1 MLLRPQHV
9 RDGTASSCRRAAR
22 GARPSI
28 GISATGFTLVEVLIA
43 LALVALAYTIAMPAI
58 GRGRISAAVHNAKYV
73 VVSNLSLAR
82 ATAMRFGRPAVV
94 RFDSY
99 RERIW
104 IEVDTT
110 VAGSGVV
117 DSLGYFDLAHDLQ
130 VNLESN
136 RSSLCFDGRGVGTT
150 TANCPEAGAIIVVS
164 LAGKADTVLVS
175 ATGRVV
181 SR

>member
-1 MLLRPQHV
+1 M
-9 RDGTASSCRRAAR
+9 
-22 GARPSI
+22 I
-28 GISATGFTLVEVLIA
+28 EVLIA

-58 GRGRISAAVHNAKYV
+58 GRGRITAAVHNAKYV

-94 RFDSY
+94 RLDPY

-110 VAGSGVV
+110 VAGTGVV
-117 DSLGYFDLAHDLQ
+117 DSLGYFDFAHDLQ

-136 RSSLCFDGRGVGTT
+136 RPTLCFDGRGVGTT
-150 TANCPEAGAIIVVS
+150 TAACPQAGAIIVLS
-164 LAGKADTVLVS
+164 LAGKADTVRVS
-175 ATGRVV
+175 PLGRVV

>member
-1 MLLRPQHV
+1 M
-9 RDGTASSCRRAAR
+9 
-22 GARPSI
+22 
-28 GISATGFTLVEVLIA
+28 LIA
-43 LALVALAYTIAMPAI
+43 LVLVAIAYTIAMPAI
-58 GRGRISAAVHNAKYV
+58 GRGRVSAAVHNAKYV

-82 ATAMRFGRPAVV
+82 ATAMRFGRPSVV
-94 RFDSY
+94 RLDSF

-110 VAGSGVV
+110 VAGTGVV
-117 DSLGYFDLAHDLQ
+117 DSLAYFDLANDLQ

-150 TANCPEAGAIIVVS
+150 TADCPEGGAIIVLS
-164 LAGKADTVLVS
+164 LAGRADTVVVS
-175 ATGRVV
+175 ALGRVV